1 VKHQSRAIAPS
12 TNCETQKQGR
22 AIACVADKRNEW
34 EGIWI
39 GANMPVANRIVR
51 PPCPL
56 AGRGLLSLSLSH
68 SGSSCPSRAHSTSRT
83 GCWCACPGRTQQH
96 NWLLVGLPWLH
107 PAPTSA
113 LTAGA
118 PALGCTQHHTLSHYS
133 TPRMVGVATVAA
145 GAGAAEADEQ
155 HQAGWSF
162 VASCSAAAGSMEQF
176 RWTGTPRRWSY
187 WQCSI
192 GQHRRCCCRCSS
204 GRSQYFL

>member
-1 VKHQSRAIAPS
+1 MDWREHAGSEPHRSPTLPS
-12 TNCETQKQGR
+12 WQVE
-22 AIACVADKRNEW
+22 AC
-34 EGIWI
+34 
-39 GANMPVANRIVR
+39 
-51 PPCPL
+51 
-56 AGRGLLSLSLSH
+56 SLSLSH

-107 PAPTSA
+107 RAPTSHSRSGCWCTCPG
-113 LTAGA
+113 LHPA
-118 PALGCTQHHTLSHYS
+118 PHTLTLLNTTHGGRCNSS
-133 TPRMVGVATVAA
+133 SR
-145 GAGAAEADEQ
+145 AGAAAADVQ
-155 HQAGWSF
+155 HLADAGPLHPCLI
-162 VASCSAAAGSMEQF
+162 AGCSAVAGSMELI

>member
-1 VKHQSRAIAPS
+1 
-12 TNCETQKQGR
+12 
-22 AIACVADKRNEW
+22 
-34 EGIWI
+34 
-39 GANMPVANRIVR
+39 MPVANRIVR

-83 GCWCACPGRTQQH
+83 GCWCACPGRTSSTTGCWWVCPGPTPH
-96 NWLLVGLPWLH
+96 PLPLSLVCLPRTHTAAQL
-107 PAPTSA
+107 AVGGSA
-113 LTAGA
+113 LAPPHSLTLGAGA